1 MIPHAEK
8 LIEKAQKGEKLT
20 TAERRHCVAFLM
32 ATERPTNS
40 NMGNLFKVSE
50 RQIRLDKEHIRKE
63 RAKEITEEDISLV
76 ISDIAMVFE
85 TQIRD
90 IERSKKKCK
99 MGGRAYLEH
108 CKTIFKSQ
116 LEKVKALQ
124 DLGYYPK
131 NLGQMTVEKYEYKAI
146 VSKDG
151 SVETRPTE
159 LTFED
164 VEVVEQQ
171 PAEQK
176 ALPAPEYLDRD
187 VSEFE
192 T

>member
-8 LIEKAQKGEKLT
+8 LIEKAQKGEKLN
-20 TAERRHCVAFLM
+20 TAERRHCVAFM
-32 ATERPTNS
+32 MTTQRETNA
-40 NMGNLFKVSE
+40 NMGSLFKVSE

-90 IERSKKKCK
+90 IEASKRRCKRGSRS
-99 MGGRAYLEH
+99 YLEH
-108 CKTIFKSQ
+108 CKTIFKAQ
-116 LEKVKALQ
+116 LDKVKALQ

-131 NLGQMTVEKYEYKAI
+131 NLGQMTVQKYEYAAI

-151 SVETRPTE
+151 SVETRPTNLALDAEIIEGEVEE
-159 LTFED
+159 L
-164 VEVVEQQ
+164 
-171 PAEQK
+171 K
-176 ALPAPEYLDRD
+176 ALPAPEPLDRD
-187 VSEFE
+187 VTEFE